1 MNSINTGSINSISD
15 LFSGENSAM
24 SSIIEQVSGVM
35 GKKIQSGELNQE
47 ELMQEAFSMM
57 GKMKN
62 DDVFEQMMRG
72 QK

>member
-1 MNSINTGSINSISD
+1 M
-15 LFSGENSAM
+15 A
-24 SSIIEQVSGVM
+24 
-35 GKKIQSGELNQE
+35 KKIQSGELNQE